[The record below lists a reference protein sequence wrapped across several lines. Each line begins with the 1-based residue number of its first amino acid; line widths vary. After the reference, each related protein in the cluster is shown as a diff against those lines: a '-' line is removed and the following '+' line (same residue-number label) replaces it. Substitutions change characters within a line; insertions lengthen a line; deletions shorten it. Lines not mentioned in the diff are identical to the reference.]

1 MELIVLG
8 RSGGFPMPGEAT
20 SGYLLRHGDTT
31 VLVDCGSGVLSN
43 LFRYVPVTGLS
54 ALVLSHL
61 HSDHQADV
69 SVLKYA
75 LNMTRRFGTA
85 VADLPVYLPA
95 RPEGLVPTADGVLDL
110 RFYEDGDPFEIGGIG
125 VTCIAGD
132 HPVPSYGMR
141 FACEG
146 KTLAYTG
153 DTRLCPNVARMLQG
167 ADLAVMDAGGLERL
181 RSDPMVHMTALEC
194 AQTAREAGV
203 RRTLLSHLVPF
214 QPMEETL
221 REAQGGFDRVELA
234 MPLASYIL

>member
-20 SGYLLRHGDTT
+20 SGYLLRHGETA

-43 LFRYVPVTGLS
+43 LFRFVPVTGLS
-54 ALVLSHL
+54 ALILSHL

-69 SVLKYA
+69 AVLKYA
-75 LNMTRRFGTA
+75 LNMTRRSGTP
-85 VADLPVYLPA
+85 VADLPVFLPA
-95 RPEGLVPTADGVLDL
+95 RPEGMVPTGDGVLDL
-110 RFYEDGDPFEIGGIG
+110 RFYEDGDRFDISGID

-141 FACEG
+141 FSCEG
-146 KTLAYTG
+146 KILAYTG
-153 DTRLCPNVARMLQG
+153 DTRLCPNVSRMLQG
-167 ADLAVMDAGGLERL
+167 ADLAVLDAGGLERL

-194 AQTAREAGV
+194 AQTARAAGV
-203 RRTLLSHLVPF
+203 RRTLLSHLVPY

-221 REAQGGFDRVELA
+221 REAKDGYENVELA
-234 MPLASYIL
+234 MPLATYPV